1 MATETHATAK
11 TTSGTRPQRQLTA
24 AEEKDLIGRWRDHD
38 DRGAGDAL
46 INAFMPLVKKHAL
59 AFRHY
64 GLPLDDLIQ
73 EGNLGLLHAA
83 QGFDLGRGVRFGTY
97 ATWWVRAQMQDYV
110 MRNTSIVRFGT
121 TKERKSLFFK
131 LRYVQAHLSKDRAGA
146 AAEIGTI
153 ADMFG
158 VSRADVE
165 QVETALRRGDLALNA
180 KHPVSGLELE
190 SLLTDH
196 RADPELIA
204 MGESSQEAQRDWI
217 NRALETLTDRER
229 MIILSRKLSDEPAK
243 LSALGVALGLS
254 AERVRQIEIS
264 AFDKMRDLLT
274 AAAPDFTD
282 LLVEPVTPGGSSLP
296 H

>member
-1 MATETHATAK
+1 
-11 TTSGTRPQRQLTA
+11 
-24 AEEKDLIGRWRDHD
+24 
-38 DRGAGDAL
+38 
-46 INAFMPLVKKHAL
+46 
-59 AFRHY
+59 
-64 GLPLDDLIQ
+64 
-73 EGNLGLLHAA
+73 
-83 QGFDLGRGVRFGTY
+83 
-97 ATWWVRAQMQDYV
+97 

-131 LRYVQAHLSKDRAGA
+131 LRYVQAYLSKNQSGA
-146 AAEIGTI
+146 DTEIGTI

-190 SLLTDH
+190 SLLTDY
-196 RADPELIA
+196 RADPELMA
-204 MGESSQEAQRDWI
+204 MDHSGKTVQRDRI
-217 NRALETLTDRER
+217 DQALETLTDRER

-264 AFDKMRDLLT
+264 AFDKMRDVLT
-274 AAAPDFTD
+274 RSIEDFSD
-282 LLVEPVTPGGSSLP
+282 LLVEPATPGGSALP